1 MSETAMR
8 WTVRH
13 DRAILAL
20 LQEDNERDA
29 CRRARISR
37 ATMTRYK
44 RWPLFQERLQREQRE
59 MFDAAK
65 RKLLAASAEA
75 VATLTIASSG
85 DAHRVPWTSRVQAA
99 RTLLALCVRIDEN
112 ENILDRLELLE
123 RGVAADP
130 EGEIVQ

>member
-1 MSETAMR
+1 MADTEQR

-20 LQEDNERDA
+20 LQEDSERDA
-29 CRRARISR
+29 CKRARISR

-44 RWPLFQERLQREQRE
+44 RWTLFRERLEQEQRALFE
-59 MFDAAK
+59 AAK

-75 VATLTIASSG
+75 VATLTIAVNG

-112 ENILDRLELLE
+112 DNILVRLERLE
-123 RGVAADP
+123 RGVTPD
-130 EGEIVQ
+130 GEVIQ